1 MQLCFMHSAS
11 TRSTFTLA
19 DWLLEIHVET
29 ASRGLSFSRLCS
41 PPGPLV
47 HCTKSLL
54 RWPPHTVSLGQT
66 FRTSGRRQVQIRLLT
81 AATPVS
87 NAERPT
93 AGAGLQAIRAW
104 HAPRAQP
111 KLSAR
116 ASFNFRPF
124 GPQKDRFDQ
133 ASSDQASSFLV
144 PGPHYTAGRAIEA
157 RWQNHRSRTRLWQHS
172 LYTASVESNFKSTL
186 TPTQTCNS
194 VRSSLGP
201 SASVLGVRLRLSIQR
216 SHSSIHIRREL
227 VGTLIAATWIADQ
240 PLADRSRPG
249 RNSDIKTGARLAHG
263 PTRPVSQSPA
273 HSAFQRSAVAVARS
287 AVCRRPRHAPVP
299 ASSVGRARFLRWT
312 TCDKPTVHIRRFEP
326 MQGCLWFNFEST
338 WFLRERALARG
349 SSDGRQHPAG
359 PGT

>member
-1 MQLCFMHSAS
+1 MAVARVHTETGEPGCARVSFAETGRLRPVEERRIHAKCPRSQPCSSAS
-11 TRSTFTLA
+11 CTPHRHVRLSRSLIGSSKFM
-19 DWLLEIHVET
+19 
-29 ASRGLSFSRLCS
+29 SRQPRVAFPFLGFARRPAHL
-41 PPGPLV
+41 
-47 HCTKSLL
+47 CTKSLL

-87 NAERPT
+87 NAEQPT

-201 SASVLGVRLRLSIQR
+201 SASVLGF
-216 SHSSIHIRREL
+216 
-227 VGTLIAATWIADQ
+227 A
-240 PLADRSRPG
+240 
-249 RNSDIKTGARLAHG
+249 
-263 PTRPVSQSPA
+263 
-273 HSAFQRSAVAVARS
+273 
-287 AVCRRPRHAPVP
+287 
-299 ASSVGRARFLRWT
+299 
-312 TCDKPTVHIRRFEP
+312 
-326 MQGCLWFNFEST
+326 
-338 WFLRERALARG
+338 
-349 SSDGRQHPAG
+349 
-359 PGT
+359 